1 MASIK
6 LKDYLE
12 SLTSKGSISN
22 SDLLPLL
29 DSDSSN
35 ELKKITK
42 GNLTNLESISGWT
55 AFSSSVQSTS
65 NTSLKDIV
73 GLGNYTASLK
83 GAIEV
88 SGQNVNVLGMITAQQ
103 FNVTYVSSSVQFKS
117 GSTEFGDSI
126 DDTHTITGTIIL
138 NGSVLELSQLNNFS
152 SSIRNEINGIEAYTS
167 SLKSKLIVSSSTQ
180 IQNYDVFALNSNLYT
195 ATGSLIGITNGL
207 MAWTASLDSTY
218 ATDAQL
224 LPILQATRSLE
235 ILSGSMIGIT
245 NGLMAYTAS
254 NETWRSGIRAEIDG
268 IEAWTA
274 SLDSIYAS
282 DSQLLP
288 LYQATASLNTF
299 SGSLI
304 GITNGLM
311 AFTAGLD
318 STYATD
324 AQLLPILQTTASL
337 NTFTGSIRNEISGI
351 EAYTASLKSVGL
363 VSGSLIESSSYSVV
377 SDNAKTMLLYSLTQ
391 DFESYLLFSNAVAV
405 PSTTI
410 AGNNN
415 IRYNSSKNTLSVGT
429 VSATKYL
436 GGVVSGSAQLTELN
450 TYTGSNDNVIE
461 KVLQTTASLNSKT
474 GSYATTGSNTF
485 YGDQTIT
492 GSLAIKDSETNFL
505 IEGNGFSQTYL
516 TSNGAIV
523 LNPGYG
529 GVEMVGSYKTFKATD
544 ITADGFVSGEIRA
557 TNNVVSS
564 SQQIIDY
571 NTFAV
576 TSSANTFYGNQT
588 ITGSLKVS
596 GPLRG
601 NTISGGLDVN
611 GGITGSFKGN
621 LSGTAD
627 FASNVVVLS
636 TGTLTDTTLY
646 PTFTSNIT
654 NGTYVN
660 LFSHTSGSFFLNGVT
675 RRVHMEGF
683 VVSGSN
689 NIAEIS
695 GSLNVTGSITIT
707 SGSITMPHRPAFR
720 LYGDGGTVIAP
731 YRISGSRVV
740 MDYNQGNHYNPTN
753 GEFTAP
759 IAGLYQVNV
768 VGRTNSNSLAGISQI
783 IVEKLKASDSSTST
797 QIMLEWGNN
806 TSANHIGGSTIS
818 QLAVGDKL
826 YAWVGSGAI
835 SFDGNDNFSVAYIG

>member
-1 MASIK
+1 
-6 LKDYLE
+6 
-12 SLTSKGSISN
+12 
-22 SDLLPLL
+22 
-29 DSDSSN
+29 
-35 ELKKITK
+35 
-42 GNLTNLESISGWT
+42 
-55 AFSSSVQSTS
+55 
-65 NTSLKDIV
+65 
-73 GLGNYTASLK
+73 
-83 GAIEV
+83 
-88 SGQNVNVLGMITAQQ
+88 MITAQQ

-126 DDTHTITGTIIL
+126 DDTHIITGTIIL

-235 ILSGSMIGIT
+235 LLSGSMIGITNGLMAYTASNETWRNGIRAEINGIEAWTASIDSIYASDVQLLPILQATRSLEILSGSMIGIT

-254 NETWRSGIRAEIDG
+254 NQTWRSGIRAEIDG

-311 AFTAGLD
+311 AFTAALDSTYATDAQLLQLYQATRSLEILSGSLIGITNGLMAFTAGLD

-337 NTFTGSIRNEISGI
+337 NTFTGSIQSEVSGI
-351 EAYTASLKSVGL
+351 EAYTASLKG
-363 VSGSLIESSSYSVV
+363 
-377 SDNAKTMLLYSLTQ
+377 A
-391 DFESYLLFSNAVAV
+391 
-405 PSTTI
+405 
-410 AGNNN
+410 
-415 IRYNSSKNTLSVGT
+415 
-429 VSATKYL
+429 
-436 GGVVSGSAQLTELN
+436 
-450 TYTGSNDNVIE
+450 
-461 KVLQTTASLNSKT
+461 
-474 GSYATTGSNTF
+474 
-485 YGDQTIT
+485 
-492 GSLAIKDSETNFL
+492 AI
-505 IEGNGFSQTYL
+505 
-516 TSNGAIV
+516 
-523 LNPGYG
+523 
-529 GVEMVGSYKTFKATD
+529 
-544 ITADGFVSGEIRA
+544 
-557 TNNVVSS
+557 VSS

-588 ITGSLKVS
+588 ISGSLRVN

-611 GGITGSFKGN
+611 GGITGSVKGN
-621 LSGTAD
+621 LDGVANY
-627 FASNVVVLS
+627 ASTVAVSN
-636 TGTLTDTTLY
+636 TGTTTDTTLFPIFSISPVLGSY
-646 PTFTSNIT
+646 T
-654 NGTYVN
+654 NFY
-660 LFSHTSGSFFLNGVT
+660 SHASSSFFLNGVT

-695 GSLNVTGSITIT
+695 GSLIVTGSSTITGSLNISGSITIN
-707 SGSITMPHRPAFR
+707 SGSITMPNRPAFR
-720 LYGDGGTVIAP
+720 VVGTGSTDRVAQTTL
-731 YRISGSRVV
+731 SGSYASI
-740 MDYNQGNHYNPTN
+740 DYNEGNYYNNST
-753 GEFTAP
+753 GIFTAP
-759 IAGLYQVNV
+759 LTGLYNVYYNGRCGSVNAMQQVIIYKNGATGNAQLMWEAPGNTGV
-768 VGRTNSNSLAGISQI
+768 AHFGVSGVFKLVAG
-783 IVEKLKASDSSTST
+783 DT
-797 QIMLEWGNN
+797 LE
-806 TSANHIGGSTIS
+806 AKV
-818 QLAVGDKL
+818 AVG
-826 YAWVGSGAI
+826 SI
-835 SFDGNDNFSVAYIG
+835 QFDGNDTWGAAYIG

>member
-254 NETWRSGIRAEIDG
+254 NQTWRSGIRAEIDG

-311 AFTAGLD
+311 AFTAALDSTYATDAQLLQLYQATRSLEILSGSLIGITNGLMAFTAGLD

-324 AQLLPILQTTASL
+324 AQLLPILQATASINLTTGSLIGITNGLMAFTAALDSTYATDAQLLPILQATASL
-337 NTFTGSIRNEISGI
+337 NTFTGSIQSEIGGI
-351 EAYTASLKSVGL
+351 EAYTASLKG
-363 VSGSLIESSSYSVV
+363 
-377 SDNAKTMLLYSLTQ
+377 A
-391 DFESYLLFSNAVAV
+391 
-405 PSTTI
+405 
-410 AGNNN
+410 
-415 IRYNSSKNTLSVGT
+415 
-429 VSATKYL
+429 
-436 GGVVSGSAQLTELN
+436 
-450 TYTGSNDNVIE
+450 
-461 KVLQTTASLNSKT
+461 
-474 GSYATTGSNTF
+474 
-485 YGDQTIT
+485 
-492 GSLAIKDSETNFL
+492 AI
-505 IEGNGFSQTYL
+505 
-516 TSNGAIV
+516 
-523 LNPGYG
+523 
-529 GVEMVGSYKTFKATD
+529 
-544 ITADGFVSGEIRA
+544 
-557 TNNVVSS
+557 VSS
-564 SQQIIDY
+564 SQQITNY
-571 NTFAV
+571 YKFAE
-576 TSSANTFYGNQT
+576 TASANTFYGTQT
-588 ITGSLKVS
+588 
-596 GPLRG
+596 
-601 NTISGGLDVN
+601 
-611 GGITGSFKGN
+611 
-621 LSGTAD
+621 
-627 FASNVVVLS
+627 
-636 TGTLTDTTLY
+636 
-646 PTFTSNIT
+646 
-654 NGTYVN
+654 
-660 LFSHTSGSFFLNGVT
+660 
-675 RRVHMEGF
+675 
-683 VVSGSN
+683 
-689 NIAEIS
+689 IS
-695 GSLNVTGSITIT
+695 GSLNVNSSLFVSSSSTFKGNLSIEKVAPNITMKGGYSQDLAFFLNVEPSVYLVDDATATKGMKVNISTGDVSVITGNLVIGTSGKGIDFSATSNSSGTMTSELLNDYEEGTWSPVITDLTNDATMDGTYTRGTYTKIGRQVTVRGYILTTSLGSVTGNVKIKGLPFTNGSGFGSLGGGSIGTASGLNIT
-707 SGSITMPHRPAFR
+707 AGHSVH
-720 LYGDGGTVIAP
+720 
-731 YRISGSRVV
+731 ISTPLG
-740 MDYNQGNHYNPTN
+740 QNHL
-753 GEFTAP
+753 
-759 IAGLYQVNV
+759 GL
-768 VGRTNSNSLAGISQI
+768 S
-783 IVEKLKASDSSTST
+783 
-797 QIMLEWGNN
+797 
-806 TSANHIGGSTIS
+806 
-818 QLAVGDKL
+818 VGDD
-826 YAWVGSGAI
+826 AAGTTEMTAAEWSA
-835 SFDGNDNFSVAYIG
+835 DGQVQMLATYFVD

>member
-235 ILSGSMIGIT
+235 LLSGSMIGITNGLMAYTASNETWRNGIRAEINGIEAWTASIDSIYASDAQLLPILQATRSLEILSGSMIGIT

-254 NETWRSGIRAEIDG
+254 NQTWRSGIRAEIDG

-311 AFTAGLD
+311 AFTAALD

-324 AQLLPILQTTASL
+324 TQLLPILQATASVNL
-337 NTFTGSIRNEISGI
+337 TTGSLIGI
-351 EAYTASLKSVGL
+351 ANGLMGYTASLKGAAIV
-363 VSGSLIESSSYSVV
+363 SSSQQVTNYYKF
-377 SDNAKTMLLYSLTQ
+377 A
-391 DFESYLLFSNAVAV
+391 E
-405 PSTTI
+405 
-410 AGNNN
+410 
-415 IRYNSSKNTLSVGT
+415 
-429 VSATKYL
+429 
-436 GGVVSGSAQLTELN
+436 
-450 TYTGSNDNVIE
+450 
-461 KVLQTTASLNSKT
+461 TAS
-474 GSYATTGSNTF
+474 ANTF

-492 GSLAIKDSETNFL
+492 GSLAINDSATNFL

-529 GVEMVGSYKTFKATD
+529 GVEMVGSYRTFKATD

-564 SQQIIDY
+564 SQQIQNY
-571 NTFAV
+571 FTFAR
-576 TSSANTFYGNQT
+576 TGSANTFYDTQT
-588 ITGSLKVS
+588 ISGSLRVN
-596 GPLRG
+596 GPIRG
-601 NTISGGLDVN
+601 NIISGGLSVN
-611 GGITGSFKGN
+611 GGITGSFAGN
-621 LSGTAD
+621 LAGVADYAATVAVSSVGT
-627 FASNVVVLS
+627 
-636 TGTLTDTTLY
+636 TTDTSLF
-646 PTFTSNIT
+646 PTFTLSPVLASYAAI
-654 NGTYVN
+654 Y
-660 LFSHTSGSFFLNGVT
+660 SHSSSSFFLNGVT

-695 GSLNVTGSITIT
+695 GSLNVTGSITIN
-707 SGSITMPHRPAFR
+707 SGSITMPNRPAFR
-720 LYGDGGTVIAP
+720 VVGTGSTDRVAQTTL
-731 YRISGSRVV
+731 SGSYASI
-740 MDYNQGNHYNPTN
+740 DYNEGNYYNNST
-753 GEFTAP
+753 GIFTAP
-759 IAGLYQVNV
+759 LTGLYNVYYNGRCGSVNAMQQVIIYKNGSSGNAQLMWEAPGNTGV
-768 VGRTNSNSLAGISQI
+768 AHFGVSGVFKLVAG
-783 IVEKLKASDSSTST
+783 DT
-797 QIMLEWGNN
+797 LE
-806 TSANHIGGSTIS
+806 AKV
-818 QLAVGDKL
+818 AVG
-826 YAWVGSGAI
+826 SI
-835 SFDGNDNFSVAYIG
+835 QFDGNDTWGVAYIG

>member
-254 NETWRSGIRAEIDG
+254 NQTWRSGIRAEIDG

-311 AFTAGLD
+311 AFTAALD

-337 NTFTGSIRNEISGI
+337 NTTTGSLIGI
-351 EAYTASLKSVGL
+351 TNGLMSYTASLKGAAIV
-363 VSGSLIESSSYSVV
+363 SSSQQITNYYKF
-377 SDNAKTMLLYSLTQ
+377 A
-391 DFESYLLFSNAVAV
+391 E
-405 PSTTI
+405 
-410 AGNNN
+410 
-415 IRYNSSKNTLSVGT
+415 
-429 VSATKYL
+429 
-436 GGVVSGSAQLTELN
+436 
-450 TYTGSNDNVIE
+450 
-461 KVLQTTASLNSKT
+461 TAS
-474 GSYATTGSNTF
+474 ANTF

-492 GSLAIKDSETNFL
+492 GSLAINDSATNFL

-588 ITGSLKVS
+588 ISGSLRVTA
-596 GPLRG
+596 PIRT
-601 NTISGGLDVN
+601 NIITGGLDVN
-611 GGITGSFKGN
+611 GGVTGSFKG
-621 LSGTAD
+621 SIDGV
-627 FASNVVVLS
+627 ASYASTIAIAN
-636 TGTLTDTTLY
+636 TGTTTDTSLF
-646 PTFTSNIT
+646 PTFTSSPVL
-654 NGTYVN
+654 GSYSN
-660 LFSHTSGSFFLNGVT
+660 LYSHASSSFFLNGVT

-695 GSLNVTGSITIT
+695 GSLVVTGGITGSLMATNGVVSSSAQITDLTQIAPIQAYTSSLKSAFSVSGTTTTHNGPVDLGGYSVYSNWGTPANINNGATTTFTYNQSSGEYQVQFQYNILGLYAPSGTNLSGYASGIVHFMADGSTNNAAVSSIGSNGWTVTASATNAGAFTIT
-707 SGSITMPHRPAFR
+707 FTNSSGATMSN
-720 LYGDGGTVIAP
+720 VN
-731 YRISGSRVV
+731 YRITKLNR
-740 MDYNQGNHYNPTN
+740 T
-753 GEFTAP
+753 
-759 IAGLYQVNV
+759 GL
-768 VGRTNSNSLAGISQI
+768 G
-783 IVEKLKASDSSTST
+783 
-797 QIMLEWGNN
+797 
-806 TSANHIGGSTIS
+806 
-818 QLAVGDKL
+818 
-826 YAWVGSGAI
+826 
-835 SFDGNDNFSVAYIG
+835 

>member
-22 SDLLPLL
+22 NDLLPLL

-35 ELKKITK
+35 ALKKITK

-218 ATDAQL
+218 ATDVQLLPILQATRSLELLSGSMIGITNGLMAYTASNETWRNGIRAEINGIEAWTASIDSIYASDAQL

-254 NETWRSGIRAEIDG
+254 NETWRNGIRAEING

-282 DSQLLP
+282 DSQLLQ
-288 LYQATASLNTF
+288 LYQATRSLEIL

-324 AQLLPILQTTASL
+324 AQLLPILQATASINL
-337 NTFTGSIRNEISGI
+337 TTGSLIGITNGLMAFTAALDSTYATDAQLLPILQATRSLELFSGSLLSEIAGI
-351 EAYTASLKSVGL
+351 EAYTASLKG
-363 VSGSLIESSSYSVV
+363 
-377 SDNAKTMLLYSLTQ
+377 A
-391 DFESYLLFSNAVAV
+391 
-405 PSTTI
+405 
-410 AGNNN
+410 
-415 IRYNSSKNTLSVGT
+415 
-429 VSATKYL
+429 
-436 GGVVSGSAQLTELN
+436 
-450 TYTGSNDNVIE
+450 
-461 KVLQTTASLNSKT
+461 
-474 GSYATTGSNTF
+474 
-485 YGDQTIT
+485 
-492 GSLAIKDSETNFL
+492 AI
-505 IEGNGFSQTYL
+505 
-516 TSNGAIV
+516 
-523 LNPGYG
+523 
-529 GVEMVGSYKTFKATD
+529 
-544 ITADGFVSGEIRA
+544 
-557 TNNVVSS
+557 VSS
-564 SQQIIDY
+564 SQQIKNYIAFVSND
-571 NTFAV
+571 A
-576 TSSANTFYGNQT
+576 TSSMTASYATMA
-588 ITGSLKVS
+588 
-596 GPLRG
+596 
-601 NTISGGLDVN
+601 GLAMSVY
-611 GGITGSFKGN
+611 TP
-621 LSGTAD
+621 SGTANQ
-627 FASNVVVLS
+627 FLYQSAGGGSS
-636 TGTLTDTTLY
+636 TTTS
-646 PTFTSNIT
+646 TSNIT
-654 NGTYVN
+654 YDAGNTSLNVANIGLASTGTIASALDRTNNISMHDGSFGLIKIRNGGTDRITLYRN
-660 LFSHTSGSFFLNGVT
+660 TDTIQLSGSLLVNPNNPT
-675 RRVHMEGF
+675 TIHQIT
-683 VVSGSN
+683 GS
-689 NIAEIS
+689 IKTTGSMDLVGKQTIT
-695 GSLNVTGSITIT
+695 GSLNVTGSITLA
-707 SGSITMPHRPAFR
+707 SGSITMPNRPAFR
-720 LYGDGGTVIAP
+720 LIGDGGQIIAP
-731 YRISGSRVV
+731 YTISGSRVV
-740 MDYNQGNHYNPTN
+740 MDYNQGNHFNTTN
-753 GEFTAP
+753 GLFRAP
-759 IAGLYQVNV
+759 IAGLYQVNLV
-768 VGRTNSNSLAGISQI
+768 VRTHSNTNSTINQA
-783 IVEKLKASDSSTST
+783 IVYKSGSNTGGDVT
-797 QIMLEWGNN
+797 QIMVEYGIN
-806 TSANHIGGSTIS
+806 TSMNHSGGSTIS
-818 QLAVGDKL
+818 YLDVGDTLKAVVAVGTC
-826 YAWVGSGAI
+826 
-835 SFDGNDNFSVAYIG
+835 SFDSNDNFSVAYIG